1 MILIG
6 ANTVV
11 FGGESIRTA
20 MQHLKW
26 AGYDAVEISAL
37 RGRGAF
43 GDPLGEHLNLDRW
56 RQDAWK
62 IKTLSEDLE
71 LPVTAME
78 VGPLDED
85 RVLKALEAAAEI
97 GISVINIGPS
107 GKSDRP
113 EDLAECINRITKLV
127 ETAEQTKV
135 TLCVKAHVGA
145 SIHNTDTTL
154 QAMAQITSP
163 AFGIDMDP
171 SHIHR
176 SGEVPKEA
184 LRRVISRV
192 RHVHIRDCPGPGPA
206 PGEPELQSCGR
217 GEIDLLGYCQTLL
230 DCHYDGPVNV
240 EIIGASRYGLERCAM
255 IAAENAGYLNAS
267 FMLCGARREG
277 SSRKHP
283 PVRGEDY
290 DARAAA
296 HH

>member
-1 MILIG
+1 MIQIG

-37 RGRGAF
+37 QGMGAF
-43 GDPLGEHLNLDRW
+43 GDPLGEHLHLDHW
-56 RQDAWK
+56 REDAAE
-62 IKTLSEDLE
+62 IKGLSEEYGLSI
-71 LPVTAME
+71 TAIE

-85 RVLKALEAAAEI
+85 RVLHAFDAAVEI
-97 GISVINIGPS
+97 GIPIINIGPS
-107 GKSDRP
+107 GKSEQPGDLMECLDRMAK
-113 EDLAECINRITKLV
+113 LA
-127 ETAEQTKV
+127 ETAEQAKV

-145 SIHNTDTTL
+145 SIHDTATTL
-154 QAMAQITSP
+154 QAMAHIGSP

-176 SGEVPKEA
+176 SGELPKEA
-184 LRRVISRV
+184 LRQVISRV

-217 GEIDLLGYCQTLL
+217 GGIDLFGYCRILAER
-230 DCHYDGPVNV
+230 HYDGPVNV

-255 IAAENAGYLNAS
+255 IAAENAGYLRAC
-267 FMLCGARREG
+267 FMLC
-277 SSRKHP
+277 
-283 PVRGEDY
+283 
-290 DARAAA
+290 RAPQ
-296 HH
+296 